1 MDKIK
6 YVNHLG
12 ETIELRQ
19 GKIWC
24 NYKDLKTFVQS
35 LDNGRLVNSSQKA
48 TLLFLCLNNEAANRL
63 IDVLDVDNIA
73 NKYGR
78 FYINDWYIKVMY
90 QGLPDIIN
98 EENSFIKI
106 NLTFAA
112 EETIFTKEN
121 EYVLSPG
128 DKIENVYKNYPRNYP
143 SNYGA
148 DAVSSSS
155 VENTQR
161 LEADF
166 ILKFSAPSASVSV
179 SIDSNLYEVEA
190 SVNEGETFVI
200 NTQDKEVYKET
211 MQGKVNLFGAA
222 SDDSYI
228 FNTISKGIH
237 RVAWAGNFTLYL
249 TVLEHRRTPPWI

>member
-12 ETIELRQ
+12 ETLELRQ
-19 GKIWC
+19 GDIWC
-24 NYKDLKTFVQS
+24 NYKDLKTFVQTLS
-35 LDNGRLVNSSQKA
+35 NGRLVASAQKS
-48 TLLFLCLNNEAANRL
+48 TLLFLCLNAEAANKL

-73 NKYGR
+73 NKYGK
-78 FYINDWYIKVMY
+78 FYINDWYIKIMC
-90 QGLPDIIN
+90 QGLPDVIAEGN
-98 EENSFIKI
+98 GFVKI

-121 EYVLSPG
+121 EYILSPKE
-128 DKIENVYKNYPRNYP
+128 KIENVYRNYPRNYP

-161 LEADF
+161 MEADF
-166 ILKFSAPSASVSV
+166 ILRLSAASALVSV

-190 SVNEGETFVI
+190 AINEGETFVL
-200 NTQDKEVYKET
+200 NTQDREVYKET
-211 MQGKVNLFGAA
+211 IQGKVNLFGAA

-228 FNTISKGIH
+228 FNTISKGVH
-237 RVAWAGNFTLYL
+237 RVAWTGDFTLYL